1 MSLDIPVLDRD
12 DATPSAASGPAAP
25 SAGVA
30 QPPAAPTPAPRSP
43 VAPPTPGTAAGPA
56 DVVHGGPAS
65 DTPSDPGADRP
76 YVHIDVRRVAGNI
89 GAVIRGV
96 RIGGDLD
103 PAVVAEIRRA
113 LLAHRVV
120 FLRDQDHA
128 DDTTQRA
135 FAELLGTVT
144 KPHPTVA
151 GDGDAILPIDAE
163 HGKANSW
170 HTDVSFVDRV
180 PSISILRA
188 ITLPTYGGTT
198 VWANTVRAYAE
209 LAPALQG
216 LVDRLWAVHS
226 NLYDYAREVDETRI
240 GGIDVQEEAYRAEFA
255 HREYETEHPVVRVH
269 PETGERSLLLGHF
282 VRRIVG
288 LSTRD
293 SDALFE
299 LLQRHV
305 IALENTV
312 RWNWLPGDVAIW
324 DNRSTQHYAVA
335 DYDDQPRRLHRIT
348 LAGDV
353 PVDVHGTPSTPR
365 KGDASHFSPV
375 AA

>member
-1 MSLDIPVLDRD
+1 MSLDTPVLAPSGATT
-12 DATPSAASGPAAP
+12 DAGAPPAPAAT
-25 SAGVA
+25 AGSSDTVY
-30 QPPAAPTPAPRSP
+30 
-43 VAPPTPGTAAGPA
+43 
-56 DVVHGGPAS
+56 GGPAS
-65 DTPSDPGADRP
+65 DTPTSAAGAAPTDAAP
-76 YVHIDVRRVAGNI
+76 FAHIEVHPVGGNI
-89 GAVIRGV
+89 GAEIRGV
-96 RIGGDLD
+96 RIGGDLE
-103 PAVVAEIRRA
+103 AATVAELRRA
-113 LLAHRVV
+113 LVAHRVV
-120 FLRDQDHA
+120 FLRGQEHA
-128 DDTTQRA
+128 DDDAQRA
-135 FAELLGTVT
+135 FAALLGTVT

-170 HTDVSFVDRV
+170 HTDVTFVDRV

-198 VWANTVRAYAE
+198 VWANTVRAYAG
-209 LAPALQG
+209 LPPALQA

-240 GGIDVQEEAYRAEFA
+240 GGIDVQEQAYREEFA
-255 HREYETEHPVVRVH
+255 HREFETEHPVVRVH

-293 SDALFE
+293 SDDLFE

-312 RWNWLPGDVAIW
+312 RWSWQPGDVAIW

-353 PVDVHGTPSTPR
+353 PVSVDGVASTPR